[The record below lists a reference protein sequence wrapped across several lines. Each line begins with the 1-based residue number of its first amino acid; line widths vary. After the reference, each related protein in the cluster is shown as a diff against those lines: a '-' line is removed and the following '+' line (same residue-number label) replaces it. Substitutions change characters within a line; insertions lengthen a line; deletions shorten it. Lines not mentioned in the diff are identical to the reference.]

1 MDEETCAEGARDY
14 FGQNGE
20 PIPQADR
27 ADF

>member
-14 FGQNGE
+14 FQQDGE

-27 ADF
+27 PDF